1 VCKNIKIDVLI
12 PVQINDNDVKKYNP
26 DSDYYNDV
34 CSKTTSE
41 GGTDVSLTDRKNK
54 FIEENMTLC
63 EEDCKLIG
71 YNFTTK
77 KAKCSCIVK

>member
-1 VCKNIKIDVLI
+1 MLI

-77 KAKCSCIVK
+77 KAKWSCIVK